1 MGEPRGSDPKSEA
14 LRKQGIFNPTPAQV
28 LDELFL
34 GSDFFD
40 PRDLVQVKYEMLRR
54 SREEGWSVTQAS
66 STFGLS
72 RPSFYKARADFDMEG
87 VAGLVPRKRGPR
99 GAHKL
104 TDEVVEY
111 LEQLLAG
118 GEELNSEA
126 MAQRVLERFN
136 LKVHRRSIERALA
149 RSKKKRQ

>member
-1 MGEPRGSDPKSEA
+1 MPEPRGSDAKREA
-14 LRKQGIFNPTPAQV
+14 LRKQGILNPNAAGV
-28 LDELFL
+28 RDELFL

-40 PRDLVQVKYEMLRR
+40 SRDIVQVKYEMLRR
-54 SREEGWSVTQAS
+54 ASEDGWSIAQAA

-72 RPSFYKARADFDMEG
+72 RPSFYKARMDFDTEG

-111 LEQLLAG
+111 LGQLRAE
-118 GEELNSEA
+118 GEALSSEV
-126 MAQRVLERFN
+126 MAQRVLERFG